1 VPLHELAVTPTD
13 VSDTGLR
20 LALNAPAPAPLA
32 ILRLDHPGGGA
43 LELGI
48 LGASH
53 VVKVAHGD
61 AAFSEQISCATE
73 ARGTALPPHARAP
86 GYDLQARTTAFD
98 EPQFRLL
105 AGRLRSHCALEP
117 SWLGGSFPG
126 DAAALTAIHA
136 VSDGTGWRW
145 ETWHLYPKCPGGT
158 VVHTES
164 RWRP

>member
-1 VPLHELAVTPTD
+1 VPLHQLAVTPTD

-32 ILRLDHPGGGA
+32 TLRLPHPDGGA

-53 VVKVAHGD
+53 VIHVED
-61 AAFSEQISCATE
+61 AESGFSEQVSCAVR
-73 ARGTALPPHARAP
+73 ARGTELPSRARAP
-86 GYDLQARTTAFD
+86 GYDLTSDTADYD
-98 EPQFRLL
+98 EQEFRLL
-105 AGRLRSHCALEP
+105 AERLRGHCATE
-117 SWLGGSFPG
+117 STWLGGSFPG
-126 DAAALTAIHA
+126 DAAALTALHA
-136 VSDGTGWRW
+136 TTEGAGWRW
-145 ETWHLYPKCPGGT
+145 ETWHLYPKRPGGT

>member
-1 VPLHELAVTPTD
+1 MPLHELTVTPTD

-20 LALNAPAPAPLA
+20 LALNAPVPSPLA
-32 ILRLDHPGGGA
+32 VLRLEHPGGGL

-53 VVKVAHGD
+53 VVRVAHTD
-61 AAFSEQISCATE
+61 SAFSEQISCAAW
-73 ARGTALPPHARAP
+73 ARGNELPAHAEAP
-86 GYDLQARTTAFD
+86 GYDLQSHTTAHD
-98 EPQFRLL
+98 ETEFRLL
-105 AGRLRSHCALEP
+105 ATQLRSHCASES

-136 VSDGTGWRW
+136 VPDGTGWRW
-145 ETWHLYPKCPGGT
+145 QTWHLYPRRPGGT
-158 VVHTES
+158 VVHTGS

>member
-13 VSDTGLR
+13 VSDSGLR

-32 ILRLDHPGGGA
+32 TLRLDHPCGGS

-53 VVKVAHGD
+53 VVTVECTD
-61 AAFSEQISCATE
+61 AGFSEQISCAVQAIGDGLP
-73 ARGTALPPHARAP
+73 ARAEAP
-86 GYDLQARTTAFD
+86 GYDLTSRITTFD
-98 EPQFRLL
+98 EPQFRRF
-105 AGRLRSHCALEP
+105 ARRLRGRCANEP

-126 DAAALTAIHA
+126 DQAALTAIHA
-136 VSDGTGWRW
+136 TSDGAGWRW
-145 ETWHLYPKCPGGT
+145 QTWHLYPKRPGGT

>member
-20 LALNAPAPAPLA
+20 LALNAPAPEPLA
-32 ILRLDHPGGGA
+32 ILRLAHPDGGA

-53 VVKVAHGD
+53 VVTVAHAD
-61 AAFSEQISCATE
+61 SAFSEQISCA
-73 ARGTALPPHARAP
+73 AQASGTGLPTHARAP
-86 GYDLQARTTAFD
+86 GYDLQSQTTASD
-98 EPQFRLL
+98 ESRFRML
-105 AGRLRSHCALEP
+105 AGRLRRHCALEP

-126 DAAALTAIHA
+126 DTAALTAIHA

-145 ETWHLYPKCPGGT
+145 ETWHLYPKRPGGT

>member
-1 VPLHELAVTPTD
+1 VPWHELAVTPTD

-20 LALNAPAPAPLA
+20 LALNAPAPLPLA
-32 ILRLDHPGGGA
+32 VLRLAHPEGGA

-53 VVKVAHGD
+53 VVTVEHANSS
-61 AAFSEQISCATE
+61 FSEQISCAEQASGTGLP
-73 ARGTALPPHARAP
+73 ARAEAP
-86 GYDLQARTTAFD
+86 GYDLQSRITTPA
-98 EPQFRLL
+98 EPQFRTL
-105 AGRLRSHCALEP
+105 AGWLHRQCALEP

-136 VSDGTGWRW
+136 VADGTGWHW
-145 ETWHLYPKCPGGT
+145 ETWHLYPKQPGGT

-164 RWRP
+164 RWRR

>member
-1 VPLHELAVTPTD
+1 LPLHELTVTPTD
-13 VSDTGLR
+13 VSDAGLR
-20 LALNAPAPAPLA
+20 LALNAPAPSPLA
-32 ILRLDHPGGGA
+32 VLRLDHPHGGV

-53 VVKVAHGD
+53 VVRVANSESR
-61 AAFSEQISCATE
+61 FSEQISCATQ
-73 ARGTALPPHARAP
+73 APGGGLPTHAEAP
-86 GYDLQARTTAFD
+86 GYDLESDIAEHD
-98 EPQFRLL
+98 ETQFRLL
-105 AGRLRSHCALEP
+105 AEQLRRHCADEP

-136 VSDGTGWRW
+136 EPDGIGWRW
-145 ETWHLYPKCPGGT
+145 QTWHLYPKRPGGT